1 MEVGS
6 GSGGSFQTR
15 DSRPT
20 QPPQHRLPRWIRHNR
35 GDNRDKLFTV
45 GPIAG
50 RQQCSTQVGHGT
62 VIGFGGSCLQS
73 LGCLSLA
80 PAVMQEAV
88 PSAEHSS
95 KQTEAHGIPPASPQ
109 VPYFQPPAPCAGARR
124 VLLAHTATARPLG
137 HQNLSRSP
145 LHPFTPPK
153 QPPQS
158 PPVASCKG

>member
-1 MEVGS
+1 MEAGS
-6 GSGGSFQTR
+6 DSGGPFQTR

-20 QPPQHRLPRWIRHNR
+20 QPPQHRLLRWIRHNR

-88 PSAEHSS
+88 PSLSTAASR
-95 KQTEAHGIPPASPQ
+95 QRPMASPQ

-158 PPVASCKG
+158 PLVASCKG